1 MNQFSPVAKIFIA
14 LTILAGANLLLYG
27 LVHSQPAS
35 LPEFFV
41 FLVLAVVA
49 SRLTVKL
56 PGVHGTMSVNLPF
69 FLIAAIKLSFSEA
82 LVIACVG
89 AMAQS
94 FGRSRGNRP
103 VQIAFNAAILTN
115 SIALAA
121 WASAAA
127 VQRQLMLP
135 VASVAAGAAYFLG
148 NTILMMLVLWLAEGE
163 HPLPT
168 WGRMAELAFPYYL
181 LSAAIAAIIC
191 GGFKNAGWT
200 LALIVLVA
208 MYLTYRSYRVYFAR
222 AGADAT
228 GMAKSAGT

>member
-1 MNQFSPVAKIFIA
+1 MNQFSPTAKIFIA
-14 LTILAGANLLLYG
+14 LTVLAGATLLLYG

-94 FGRSRGNRP
+94 FGRSHGNRP
-103 VQIAFNAAILTN
+103 VQIAFNAATLTN

-121 WASAAA
+121 WAAAA
-127 VQRQLMLP
+127 VQRQFALP
-135 VASVAAGAAYFLG
+135 AASVAAGAAYFLG

-191 GGFKNAGWT
+191 GGAKSAGWT

-222 AGADAT
+222 AGAEAT